1 MRGMTVTGIPET
13 ITKRI
18 SDNQRFVLLTHIH
31 PDGDALGSMFGLA
44 DVLDSLGKEVFCF
57 VEEPVSQLY
66 AFLPGAGRASCDLDA
81 LHDFVCQAHDKAMVI
96 ALDSGDDNRLG
107 KYKDELLTIT
117 PLAVIDHHKSHK
129 EYGECRWVEPSRSS
143 TGEMVYELALALG
156 AEISYSCAFHLYVAI
171 CTDTGSFRFDST
183 HARTF
188 QIAARLLE
196 AGVNPAE
203 ISCKIYDNY
212 SIARL
217 KLLQLVL
224 TTLTLYAA
232 DQIACIHVTP
242 DMFVASGAAVQDIEG
257 FIDYPRS
264 LQTVKVAVF
273 IKEVQPGGDIAVSL
287 RAKGGCDVAEIAKL
301 FNGGGHRNAAGF
313 RFTGKGLAEVRIEV
327 LSALGRELGVQPDK
341 SVG

>member
-1 MRGMTVTGIPET
+1 MRGITVTGIPEA
-13 ITKRI
+13 ITKCI

-44 DVLDSLGKEVFCF
+44 DVLESLGKEVFCF

-66 AFLPGAGRASCDLDA
+66 AFLPGASRASCDLDA
-81 LHDFVCQAHDKAMVI
+81 LHDFARQVQDKTAVI

-107 KYKDELLTIT
+107 KYKDELLAIT
-117 PLAVIDHHKSHK
+117 SLMVIDHHKSHK
-129 EYGECRWVEPSRSS
+129 EYGVCRWVEPSRSS
-143 TGEMVYELALALG
+143 TGEMVYELAMALG
-156 AEISYSCAFHLYVAI
+156 VEISYSCAFHLYVAI

-183 HARTF
+183 HPRTF
-188 QIAARLLE
+188 EIAAKLLE

-212 SIARL
+212 SVVRL

-224 TTLTLYAA
+224 ATLTLYAA

-242 DMFVASGAAVQDIEG
+242 DMFVASGAAAQDIEG

-273 IKEVQPGGDIAVSL
+273 IKEVQPGNISVSL
-287 RAKGGCDVAEIAKL
+287 RAKGECDVAEIAKM

-313 RFTGKGLAEVRIEV
+313 RFADKNLAEVRTEV
-327 LSALGRELGVQPDK
+327 LSVLSQDLGVQLDK
-341 SVG
+341 TVG

>member
-1 MRGMTVTGIPET
+1 MRGITVRGIPET
-13 ITKRI
+13 ITKCI

-44 DVLDSLGKEVFCF
+44 DILEGMGKEVFCF

-81 LHDFVCQAHDKAMVI
+81 LHEFVRQAHDKAMMI

-107 KYKDELLTIT
+107 KYKDELLAIT
-117 PLAVIDHHKSHK
+117 PLVVIDHHKSHK
-129 EYGECRWVEPSRSS
+129 EYGECRWVEPTRSS
-143 TGEMVYELALALG
+143 TGEMVYELAMALG
-156 AEISYSCAFHLYVAI
+156 VEISYSCAFHLYVAI

-183 HARTF
+183 HPRTF

-212 SIARL
+212 SVARL
-217 KLLQLVL
+217 SLLQLVL
-224 TTLTLYAA
+224 ATLTLYAA
-232 DQIACIHVTP
+232 DQVACIHVTP
-242 DMFVASGAAVQDIEG
+242 DMFAASGAAVQDIEG

-273 IKEVQPGGDIAVSL
+273 IKEIQPGQIAVSL
-287 RAKGGCDVAEIAKL
+287 RAKGGCDVAEIAKV

-313 RFTGKGLAEVRIEV
+313 RFSGKDLAEVRSHVLRV
-327 LSALGRELGVQPDK
+327 LSQDLGFQPDNT
-341 SVG
+341 VG

>member
-1 MRGMTVTGIPET
+1 MTGIPET
-13 ITKRI
+13 ITKSI

-44 DVLDSLGKEVFCF
+44 DILDDLGKEVFCF

-66 AFLPGAGRASCDLDA
+66 AFLPGCGRASSDLDA
-81 LHDFVCQAHDKAMVI
+81 LHDFVRQAHDKTAVI

-107 KYKDELLTIT
+107 RHKDVLLAIT
-117 PLAVIDHHKSHK
+117 PLVVIDHHKSHK
-129 EYGECRWVEPSRSS
+129 EFGACRWVEPTCSS
-143 TGEMVYELALALG
+143 TGEMVYELAEALG
-156 AEISYSCAFHLYVAI
+156 VEISYSCAFHLYVAI

-188 QIAARLLE
+188 EIAAKLLE

-203 ISCKIYDNY
+203 VSCKIYDNY

-224 TTLTLYAA
+224 ATLTLYAS
-232 DQIACIHVTP
+232 DQIACIHVTR
-242 DMFVASGAAVQDIEG
+242 DMFETSGAALQDIEG

-273 IKEVQPGGDIAVSL
+273 IKEVQSGNIAVSL
-287 RAKGGCDVAEIAKL
+287 RAKGQCDVAEIAKM

-313 RFTGKGLAEVRIEV
+313 RFAGKNLAEVRTEV
-327 LSALGRELGVQPDK
+327 LRVLSRDLGVQPDTT
-341 SVG
+341 VG

>member
-1 MRGMTVTGIPET
+1 MRGIPET
-13 ITKRI
+13 ITKCI

-44 DVLDSLGKEVFCF
+44 DILEGMGKEVFCF

-81 LHDFVCQAHDKAMVI
+81 LHEFVRQAHDKAMMI

-107 KYKDELLTIT
+107 KYKDELLAIT
-117 PLAVIDHHKSHK
+117 PLVVIDHHKSHK
-129 EYGECRWVEPSRSS
+129 EYGECRWVEPTRSS
-143 TGEMVYELALALG
+143 TGEMVYELAMALG
-156 AEISYSCAFHLYVAI
+156 VEISYSCAFHLYVAI

-183 HARTF
+183 HPRTF

-212 SIARL
+212 SVARL
-217 KLLQLVL
+217 SLLQLVL
-224 TTLTLYAA
+224 ATLTLYAA
-232 DQIACIHVTP
+232 DQVACIHVTP
-242 DMFVASGAAVQDIEG
+242 DMFAASGAAVQDIEG

-273 IKEVQPGGDIAVSL
+273 IKEIQPGQIAVSL
-287 RAKGGCDVAEIAKL
+287 RAKGGCDVAEIAKV

-313 RFTGKGLAEVRIEV
+313 RFSGKDLAEVRSQV
-327 LSALGRELGVQPDK
+327 LRVLNNDLGVQPD
-341 SVG
+341 STDG